1 MMAELGGREGDDDES
16 GGRVLGSG
24 WGSPD
29 PPCGLW
35 RLQQQRWEGEG
46 LVAVAASDDD
56 GDNEDGS
63 ELGFRDFYF
72 FFDFFFLQSDNS
84 RDRM

>member
-1 MMAELGGREGDDDES
+1 MTNPEAGYSVVAGDL
-16 GGRVLGSG
+16 RFHR
-24 WGSPD
+24 
-29 PPCGLW
+29 GLW

-72 FFDFFFLQSDNS
+72 FSIFSFCS
-84 RDRM
+84 RTT